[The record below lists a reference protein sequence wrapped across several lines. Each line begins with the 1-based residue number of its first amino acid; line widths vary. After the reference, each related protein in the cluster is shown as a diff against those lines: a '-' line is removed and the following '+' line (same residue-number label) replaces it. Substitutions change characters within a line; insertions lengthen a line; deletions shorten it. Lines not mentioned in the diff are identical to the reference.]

1 MTDKMTDERQY
12 WRDYK
17 PRREEANREDIRRA
31 ADKVAADWE
40 LTRADGIDDGAK
52 VSRTDYVD
60 SDGDLLQG
68 DDWQAFWN
76 EVADAVTKAMLP
88 ARLWNTFI
96 SIDPGDNRLEKLFDR
111 ADGRMDL
118 LAKWLEDSGITE
130 GMLIERFDD
139 LMPDWRRLRH
149 EILIDQ
155 AYGAITGVLTAKRM
169 DPKHRL
175 AAAKIVYA
183 GELRRDM
190 KRMELDH
197 EMRLRAATK
206 RLAEYEKDDADRV
219 AKLSNDEAMVEEA
232 TPV

>member
-1 MTDKMTDERQY
+1 MRDERQY

-17 PRREEANREDIRRA
+17 PRREKANREDIRRE
-31 ADKVAADWE
+31 ADKEAAGWG
-40 LTRADGIDDGAK
+40 LTRADGIDEGAK

-60 SDGDLLQG
+60 PDNGAPLPG
-68 DDWQAFWN
+68 DDWKEFWDS
-76 EVADAVTKAMLP
+76 VADAVSKAMMP

-96 SIDPGDNRLEKLFDR
+96 SIDPGDSRLEELFDR

-118 LAKWLEDSGITE
+118 LSKWFDEARVTE

-149 EILIDQ
+149 DILIDQ
-155 AYGAITGVLTAKRM
+155 AYGAITGVLTAKSM

-175 AAAKIVYA
+175 AAAKIVYD

-206 RLAEYEKDDADRV
+206 RLAEYEKDDEDRV
-219 AKLSNDEAMVEEA
+219 AKLSNDEAMVKEA
-232 TPV
+232 PA